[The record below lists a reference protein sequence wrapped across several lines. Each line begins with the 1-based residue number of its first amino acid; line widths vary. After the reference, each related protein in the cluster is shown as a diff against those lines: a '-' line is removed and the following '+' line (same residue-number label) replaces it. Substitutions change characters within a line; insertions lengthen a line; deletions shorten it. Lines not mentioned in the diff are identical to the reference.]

1 MSVLDVQ
8 NVSRAYGDR
17 VVLDGVSF
25 TLTRGERMGIVG
37 VNGAGKSTLAR
48 IVAGIEEPDSGERV
62 LRRGAVVGYLPQQP
76 VFEGNPTARDAA
88 MAGMARWRAAIER
101 HEAISIQLADDGADY
116 EALLARQAEAAEE
129 VERLG
134 GWSRDAD
141 VDAMLHRVAAPEP
154 DRHVDSMS
162 GGERRRVDLARLLVA
177 RPDVMILDE
186 PTNHL
191 DVETIEWLEV
201 HLQREQPG
209 ALLVITHDRYFLDR
223 VVQRTAE
230 IDAGRLHL
238 YEGGYRAY
246 LEAKADR
253 LAHAERVERNRQN
266 FLRTELEWLRRSP
279 KARTT
284 KSKSRV
290 ARAEAARDAGGP
302 RRERAVRLELDAE
315 KSGRTILELHDASI
329 ELAGRTLVKD
339 FSIHLTKGERI
350 GIVGPNGAGKTTLLR
365 AVLGEVPLASGRR
378 VVGARTNMTYL
389 GQRREGLDE
398 SATILENVSGGASQV
413 DLGSRRISAHAYLE
427 RFLFDGGQQ
436 RQPVSALSGGEKAR
450 VLLAKLLLKPTN
462 LLILD
467 EPTNDLD
474 VMTLGA
480 LEELLIEMGTAALV
494 VTHDRYFL
502 DRIATSILAF
512 EGEGRLVRYVGDYT
526 TYLSLKANAPKEEAE
541 EKPEAKKPPK
551 PATKKPKKELERVM
565 KEIETV
571 EARIAELEAT
581 LGDPATYADGA
592 DTSAL
597 VDELASSREALEG
610 LMAKWESL
618 EDPGPARA

>member
-1 MSVLDVQ
+1 MTPVISIQDVTR
-8 NVSRAYGDR
+8 SYGDR
-17 VVLDGVSF
+17 IVLGGVSF
-25 TLTRGERMGIVG
+25 TLSQGERLGIVG
-37 VNGAGKSTLAR
+37 LNGAGKSTLAR
-48 IVAGIEEPDSGERV
+48 IVAGAEEPDSGQRI
-62 LRRGAVVGYLPQQP
+62 LRRSATVGYLPQQP
-76 VFEGNPTARDAA
+76 VFEGNPTAREAA
-88 MAGMARWRAAIER
+88 MAGLTRWREAVEA
-101 HEAISIQLADDGADY
+101 HEAISAELSEEGADF
-116 EALLARQAEAAEE
+116 ERLLAAQAEAAEA

-141 VDAMLHRVAAPEP
+141 VEAMLHRVHAPDP

-162 GGERRRVDLARLLVA
+162 GGERRRVDLARLLVS

-191 DVETIEWLEV
+191 DVETIEWLET
-201 HLQREQPG
+201 HLQRDQPG
-209 ALLVITHDRYFLDR
+209 ALVVITHDRYFLDR

-230 IDAGRLHL
+230 VDAGELHL

-246 LEAKADR
+246 LEAKAER
-253 LAHAERVERNRQN
+253 MAQAERVERNRQN

-279 KARTT
+279 KARTS

-290 ARAEAARDAGGP
+290 ARAEAARDAKGP
-302 RRERAVRLELDAE
+302 RKQRAVRLELDAE
-315 KSGRTILELHDASI
+315 DSGRTILELHDATI
-329 ELAGRTLVKD
+329 EVGGRTLMKD
-339 FSIHLTKGERI
+339 FSIALTKGERI

-365 AVLGEVPLASGRR
+365 AVLGELELTSGRC
-378 VVGARTNMTYL
+378 VLGTRTNITYL

-436 RQPVSALSGGEKAR
+436 RQPVGVLSGGEKAR

-462 LLILD
+462 LLVLD

-474 VMTLGA
+474 VMTLGS
-480 LEELLIEMGTAALV
+480 LQELLLEMGTTCLV

-512 EGEGRLVRYVGDYT
+512 EGEGQVTRYVGDYT
-526 TYLSLKANAPKEEAE
+526 MYQTLRAQQQAEATPKKKAPKEKRSKSRNTERE
-541 EKPEAKKPPK
+541 LAKVM
-551 PATKKPKKELERVM
+551 ER
-565 KEIETV
+565 IESV
-571 EARIAELEAT
+571 EARVSELEAT

-592 DTSAL
+592 DTSEL
-597 VDELASSREALEG
+597 VTELDAAKAELETLMTKWEALESG
-610 LMAKWESL
+610 SA
-618 EDPGPARA
+618 